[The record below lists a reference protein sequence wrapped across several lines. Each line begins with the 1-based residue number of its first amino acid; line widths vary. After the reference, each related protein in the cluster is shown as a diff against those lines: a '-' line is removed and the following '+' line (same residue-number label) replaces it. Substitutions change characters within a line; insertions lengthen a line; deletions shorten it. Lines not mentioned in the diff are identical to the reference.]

1 MTAISK
7 ILRRLRMRKPSPPPI
22 PEARPVRFEWATP
35 DWYDAAKEA
44 ERAEDLD
51 AQELMRAIRENKGG

>member
-1 MTAISK
+1 MTALSQ

-22 PEARPVRFEWATP
+22 PEARLVRFEWSTP
-35 DWYDAAKEA
+35 DWYDAVKEA

-51 AQELMRAIRENKGG
+51 MQELKRPSV